1 MVMPN
6 TYKKDE
12 KDHDCLFYL
21 GSAQEKKGT
30 FKPKSVDDTEAEVKN
45 EASKINSVHRVS

>member
-6 TYKKDE
+6 AYKKHE

-21 GSAQEKKGT
+21 GSAQEKKGI
-30 FKPKSVDDTEAEVKN
+30 FKPKTVDDTEAEVKN
-45 EASKINSVHRVS
+45 EASEINPVH